1 GETDRLPL
9 EVALMQMVSMPP
21 LCENVVELLEWFEM
35 SSCFIL
41 VLERPSPCVDL
52 REFCTHMN
60 SQLCEPLAC
69 EIMWQVV
76 QAARHCCDCGVLHH
90 DIKAEN
96 LLINIDTLQGKL
108 IDFGCGDLLKD
119 SPYQRFVRTQT
130 FLPPESTRDRQYMGR
145 PATIWSLG
153 MLLYYLVCSDF
164 PFKSE
169 VETSEKDILPPPYL
183 SRGCRDLISWCLN
196 KDPHYRATLE
206 DIISHERFMEELQY
220 NVQVSYFLPTLLTS
234 FYFLFI

>member
-1 GETDRLPL
+1 
-9 EVALMQMVSMPP
+9 MQMVSMPP

-41 VLERPSPCVDL
+41 VLEQPSPCVDL

-76 QAARHCCDCGVLHH
+76 QAACHCCDCGVLHH

-119 SPYQRFVRTQT
+119 SPYQRFAGNCIIR
-130 FLPPESTRDRQYMGR
+130 MG
-145 PATIWSLG
+145 
-153 MLLYYLVCSDF
+153 
-164 PFKSE
+164 E
-169 VETSEKDILPPPYL
+169 
-183 SRGCRDLISWCLN
+183 N
-196 KDPHYRATLE
+196 
-206 DIISHERFMEELQY
+206 Q
-220 NVQVSYFLPTLLTS
+220 
-234 FYFLFI
+234 